1 LLFYAES
8 SLEILILAHMSPIK
22 LLTDVYKD
30 KIKLNKFFFGNVA
43 EKTGWRSQNTE

>member
-8 SLEILILAHMSPIK
+8 SLEILILAHLIPIK

-30 KIKLNKFFFGNVA
+30 KIKLNKFFFGNA
-43 EKTGWRSQNTE
+43 SEKTRWRSQKTK